1 MHIYQMS
8 PPDARA
14 IVAYLKSLPAEVH

>member
-1 MHIYQMS
+1 MHIYHLA
-8 PPDARA
+8 PADARA